1 VTVSDTIKTYPILS
15 FIQFLEEL
23 EQNHQTVTIPA
34 KELENLAWRF
44 GDQVRHIGRWNKT
57 TDGSLEVPMSN
68 ITEAV
73 RRLDDKL
80 LTEAVQQLKKP
91 EQFSEVL
98 QKSSAAVLLIETLA
112 TLYLK
117 QFEGS
122 VLRYQDS
129 TDPAEAERLRQ
140 EISRELF
147 GS

>member
-1 VTVSDTIKTYPILS
+1 MLS

-23 EQNHQTVTIPA
+23 EQNHQTVAISA
-34 KELENLAWRF
+34 KELELLVRRF
-44 GDQVRHIGRWNKT
+44 GDQVRQIGRWNKT

-68 ITEAV
+68 IAEAV
-73 RRLDDKL
+73 RRLDDRL
-80 LTEAVQQLKKP
+80 LTEAVQQLKRP

-98 QKSSAAVLLIETLA
+98 QTSSAAVLLIETLA

-117 QFEGS
+117 QFEGN

-129 TDPAEAERLRQ
+129 KDPAEAERLRQ